1 MYSIIFTGK
10 ILTDDHP
17 LAEYNIDEKKFIVV
31 MVTKLKTGNGH
42 TTTEEE
48 NTTSTDN
55 KEESS
60 TTRY

>member
-1 MYSIIFTGK
+1 
-10 ILTDDHP
+10 
-17 LAEYNIDEKKFIVV
+17 

-42 TTTEEE
+42 TTEEE
-48 NTTSTDN
+48 HTSADN